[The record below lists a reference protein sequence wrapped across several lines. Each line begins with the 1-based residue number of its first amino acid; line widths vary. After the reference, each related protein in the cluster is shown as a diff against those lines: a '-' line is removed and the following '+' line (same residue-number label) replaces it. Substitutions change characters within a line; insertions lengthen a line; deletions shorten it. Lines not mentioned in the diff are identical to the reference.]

1 MFKELINEIKGN
13 HDTKDKK
20 IAKLKAK
27 AKSKVHCTGDMSP
40 HLVSANGTTFRY
52 VCKPKDKEKA
62 RKMKKI
68 IKRIS
73 HTTKGKMARQK
84 AQDTKKFRYN

>member
-13 HDTKDKK
+13 HDIKDKK
-20 IAKLKAK
+20 IAMLKAK
-27 AKSKVHCTGDMSP
+27 AKSKVHCAGNTTP

-52 VCKPKDKEKA
+52 VCKPKDKEKSL
-62 RKMKKI
+62 KMKRVLK
-68 IKRIS
+68 KIS